1 MNCHIIIHQKSPDI
15 SIRGRFEDIKQFL
28 PLKSGLDALPER
40 FTFRDNADRRI
51 EVAVTPDMP
60 LDARIGIDLAK
71 QYLADLSKREPGEI
85 IHIGRQELTKL
96 IRELQNAGKSI

>member
-1 MNCHIIIHQKSPDI
+1 MNCHIIIHHENSNI

-28 PLKSGLDALPER
+28 PLKSGLDARPER

-51 EVAVTPDMP
+51 EVAVTPDTP

-71 QYLADLSKREPGEI
+71 QYLAELSDRESGEI
-85 IHIGRQELTKL
+85 IHIGRQELTEL
-96 IRELQNAGKSI
+96 ISELQNAEKSV

>member
-1 MNCHIIIHQKSPDI
+1 MNCHIIIHQKSPDV

-28 PLKSGLDALPER
+28 PPKSAANQVPER
-40 FTFRDNADRRI
+40 FTLRDSADRRI
-51 EVAVTPDMP
+51 EVSVTPDTP

-96 IRELQNAGKSI
+96 ISKLQNAGESV

>member
-15 SIRGRFEDIKQFL
+15 SIRGSFEGIKQFL
-28 PLKSGLDALPER
+28 PIKSKLKTLPER

-51 EVAVTPDMP
+51 EVAVTPDTP

-71 QYLADLSKREPGEI
+71 QYLADLSDREPGEI
-85 IHIGRQELTKL
+85 IHIGRRELTKL
-96 IRELQNAGKSI
+96 ISKLQSAGKSI